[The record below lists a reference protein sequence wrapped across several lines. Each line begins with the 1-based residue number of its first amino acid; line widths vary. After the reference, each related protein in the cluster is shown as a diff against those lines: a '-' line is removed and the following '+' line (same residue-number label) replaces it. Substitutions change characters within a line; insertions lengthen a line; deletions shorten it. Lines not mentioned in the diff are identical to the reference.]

1 MKSDNQ
7 LDIPNEH
14 LITDIKSIIE
24 NGRRNAYESVN
35 RIAVL
40 TYWNIGKKIMVQ
52 DLLQGI

>member
-24 NGRRNAYESVN
+24 NSRRNAYESVN

-40 TYWNIGKKIMVQ
+40 TYWNISKKIVEEE
-52 DLLQGI
+52 